1 MPAPRAIVDN
11 AADARRDEGAHAS
24 GVSIN
29 VEARD
34 LLDTRLAELLDAGDC
49 PVCGYRSR
57 AEERYIS
64 ALLGEMVNDRGFRHE
79 LDAARGFCATH
90 THTLID
96 ATRRESGG
104 TVAAAILFGA
114 IASVRLREL
123 RTALGD
129 RGRRSKRLDET
140 RRAPAC
146 PVCGESVAAER
157 HAVDRL
163 AERVA
168 RPDWADAVGVAPLC
182 LDHLA
187 LVAAA
192 ADPTLWQPVGERQLA
207 RVEELVGR
215 LRSFAHHSSH
225 DRRHL
230 ITDEE
235 RRSADEA
242 ASLLGGARRDEH
254 R

>member
-1 MPAPRAIVDN
+1 MPI
-11 AADARRDEGAHAS
+11 E
-24 GVSIN
+24 

-34 LLDTRLAELLDAGDC
+34 LLDSRLAELLAGDAC
-49 PVCGYRSR
+49 PVCGYRNRS
-57 AEERYIS
+57 AERYI
-64 ALLGEMVNDRGFRHE
+64 AAILGEMVNDRGFRRD
-79 LDAARGFCATH
+79 LDAARGFCPEH
-90 THTLID
+90 THAAIA

-114 IASVRLREL
+114 IAAVRIREL
-123 RTALGD
+123 ASAFGD
-129 RGRRSKRLDET
+129 RGRSRERRLDDT
-140 RRAPAC
+140 RRAASC
-146 PVCGESVAAER
+146 PVCAESATAEQ
-157 HAVDRL
+157 HAVARL
-163 AERVA
+163 AERL
-168 RPDWADAVGVAPLC
+168 RRQDWADAVAAAPLC

-187 LVAAA
+187 
-192 ADPTLWQPVGERQLA
+192 TLARAVDEDTWRPVGERQLA
-207 RVEELVGR
+207 RVDDLIAN

-242 ASLLGGARRDEH
+242 ASLLGGTPPDE